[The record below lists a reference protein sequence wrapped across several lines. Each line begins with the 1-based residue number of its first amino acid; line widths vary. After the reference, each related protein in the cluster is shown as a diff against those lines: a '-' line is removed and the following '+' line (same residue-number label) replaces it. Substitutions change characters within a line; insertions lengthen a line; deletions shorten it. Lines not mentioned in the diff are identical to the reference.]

1 MSDKI
6 QIKKELQGEF
16 IILVKNVSYMAQIE
30 EIRRRIEE
38 VKHKGDKVLC
48 TLKETYHLTD
58 ISYLLTSQ
66 SSEKQKAINEIDVII
81 DNTESFKNHLE
92 IDDVI
97 KSSVNGYLKS
107 LNEYIENLKKY
118 RGYLLTILKKI
129 EMFKEKNKKMIDN
142 K

>member
-1 MSDKI
+1 MSEKI
-6 QIKKELQGEF
+6 KIKKELQGEF
-16 IILVKNVSYMAQIE
+16 MILVKNVSCMAQIE

-38 VKHKGDKVLC
+38 IKHKGDKVLC
-48 TLKETYHLTD
+48 ALKETYHLND

-66 SSEKQKAINEIDVII
+66 SSEKQKAIDEISVII

-97 KSSVNGYLKS
+97 KSSVNGYLNS
-107 LNEYIENLKKY
+107 LTEYIENLKKY

-129 EMFKEKNKKMIDN
+129 EIFKEKNKKMID
-142 K
+142 KK